1 MQLSLWVEEDVVLC
15 LSSLWV
21 EEVSEDEVFSSLED
35 EDFSSLEDED
45 FSSLEEGLYPVVE
58 VEDFSSVVEEDEDEV
73 FFSLSVEEEDFCFS
87 LSLEEDEDL
96 YSVVEVT
103 VTVTGT
109 VDVCSLLS
117 LVVETVDED
126 FSLVVEV
133 TGTEDVCSSVVV
145 EETVDVVL
153 YCSNERFVVGG
164 V

>member
-35 EDFSSLEDED
+35 EDFSSLED
-45 FSSLEEGLYPVVE
+45 EGLYPVVE

-96 YSVVEVT
+96 YSVVVEVT

-133 TGTEDVCSSVVV
+133 TGTEDVCSSVA
-145 EETVDVVL
+145 EEPVDVVL
-153 YCSNERFVVGG
+153 YCSNARFVVGG